1 MKPILS
7 SFSKLFLQLI
17 ALFSMSVAFGQAPQ
31 KMSYQAVIR
40 NSSSALVVSAPVG
53 MRISLLQGSASGSS
67 VYTETQTASTNANGL
82 VSFEIGTGTVVSGNF
97 ATINWGNGP
106 YFIKTETDP
115 TGGTTYTITGTSQL
129 SSVPYALFSA
139 GSANGETPG
148 TAVGDMKYWNGTAWV
163 LIPVGTPGQFLQLN
177 ASNVPTWNG
186 GTFATV
192 TTAPITN
199 QTYFSSYQGGSLN
212 IINLGITS
220 SGGSPVTAVGLC
232 WSTTPNPT
240 IGDANSLTPGNYS
253 VGPVTSYVAGL
264 LPNTLYYVRAF
275 AINSAGTAYGNQ
287 VTFNTFNPVVPTVT
301 TTAATGITGG
311 VANSGGNVTNDGGA
325 FVNEKGVCWS
335 TSPTPTIADSKS
347 VGGNNTGT
355 YTNIAN
361 GLVPSTTYYLRAY
374 ATNVVGTGYGNQIS
388 FTTSATLSIGS
399 YYQGGI
405 IGYFL
410 QSGDPGYSST
420 IQHGIIFSQND
431 IGSGVLW
438 GCVGT
443 LVSGAN
449 GTLIGDGVQNTVDI
463 ITGCTTLG
471 IAAELCYNL
480 TLNSYSDW
488 SLPSD
493 ADWVASDLNLILVN
507 GIANGHAYWTSN
519 QFDATNAHINFNNYP
534 SYTGYI
540 GNTPKDDNN
549 SYSPSVRAIRMF

>member
-1 MKPILS
+1 MRNNSLKFIKTFFLLS
-7 SFSKLFLQLI
+7 VLCYMQF
-17 ALFSMSVAFGQAPQ
+17 ANAQAPQ

-40 NSSSALVVSAPVG
+40 NASSVLVTSAPVG
-53 MRISLLQGSASGSS
+53 MRISILQGSASGSS
-67 VYTETQTASTNANGL
+67 VYTETQSVITNANGL
-82 VSFEIGTGTVVSGNF
+82 VSLEIGTGSVVFGNF

-129 SSVPYALFSA
+129 TSVPYALFSA
-139 GSANGETPG
+139 GSANGETSG

-192 TTAPITN
+192 TTAPIAN
-199 QTYFSSYQGGSLN
+199 QTYYNPFQSGSLS
-212 IINLGITS
+212 ITNLGITS
-220 SGGSPVTAVGLC
+220 SGGSPVTAIGLC

-240 IGDANSLTPGNYS
+240 IADANSLAVGNYI
-253 VGPVTSYVAGL
+253 VGTYPSYVATVV
-264 LPNTLYYVRAF
+264 PNTLYYVRAF

-287 VTFNTFNPVVPTVT
+287 ITFNTFNPVVPTVT
-301 TTAATGITGG
+301 TTAATAITGG
-311 VANSGGNVTNDGGA
+311 VASTGGNVTNDGGA

-335 TSPTPTIADSKS
+335 TSPSPTIADSKS

-410 QSGDPGYSST
+410 QSGDPGYSPT

-488 SLPSD
+488 FLPGK
-493 ADWVASDLNLILVN
+493 I
-507 GIANGHAYWTSN
+507 GR
-519 QFDATNAHINFNNYP
+519 AH
-534 SYTGYI
+534 
-540 GNTPKDDNN
+540 
-549 SYSPSVRAIRMF
+549 V

>member
-1 MKPILS
+1 MRNNSLKFIKT
-7 SFSKLFLQLI
+7 FFLLVVLCYMQF
-17 ALFSMSVAFGQAPQ
+17 ANAQAPQ

-40 NSSSALVVSAPVG
+40 NASSVLVTSAPVG
-53 MRISLLQGSASGSS
+53 MRISILQGSASGSS
-67 VYTETQTASTNANGL
+67 VYTETQSVITNANGL
-82 VSFEIGTGTVVSGNF
+82 VSLEIGTGSVVFGNF

-129 SSVPYALFSA
+129 TSVPYALFSA

-177 ASNVPTWNG
+177 TSNVPAWSG

-192 TTAPITN
+192 TTAPIAN
-199 QTYFSSYQGGSLN
+199 QTYYNPFQSGSLS
-212 IINLGITS
+212 ITNLGITS
-220 SGGSPVTAVGLC
+220 SGGSPVTAIGLC

-240 IGDANSLTPGNYS
+240 IADANSLAVGNYI
-253 VGPVTSYVAGL
+253 VGTYPSYVATVV
-264 LPNTLYYVRAF
+264 PNTLYYVRAF

-287 VTFNTFNPVVPTVT
+287 ITFNTFNPVVPTVT
-301 TTAATGITGG
+301 TTAATAITGG

-335 TSPTPTIADSKS
+335 TSPSPTIADSKS

-410 QSGDPGYSST
+410 QSGDPGYSPT

-488 SLPSD
+488 FLPGN
-493 ADWVASDLNLILVN
+493 AEWVAASVNLILVN
-507 GIANGHAYWTSN
+507 GISNQQGYWTSN
-519 QFDATNAHINFNNYP
+519 QFDANNGNIIFNNYP
-534 SYTGYI
+534 AYSGYI
-540 GNTPKDDNN
+540 GNILKSDTN
-549 SYSPSVRAIRMF
+549 SYGGVVRAVRMF